1 MLPLLKTVDDLV
13 IGTKIKSNERELVD
27 ELRGGVLRDRLT
39 GFDQSLMRLGDRELA
54 LLGVLI
60 CGVKVQTSVRRQ
72 SCVVVK
78 KKGRESSKSVEGWE
92 RKIGF
97 R

>member
-60 CGVKVQTSVRRQ
+60 CGVKVQTSLRR
-72 SCVVVK
+72 
-78 KKGRESSKSVEGWE
+78 
-92 RKIGF
+92 
-97 R
+97 